1 MAFLRRASRRR
12 RWAEGPRPALWPW
25 RRLWSL
31 FPRRRPEVFEPLLP
45 RLLAPPLLGPPHY
58 QLMLQEELCQLYTY
72 QVLLPFQDTLPFQ
85 VLSLYQV

>member
-1 MAFLRRASRRR
+1 M
-12 RWAEGPRPALWPW
+12 
-25 RRLWSL
+25 
-31 FPRRRPEVFEPLLP
+31 FEPLLP